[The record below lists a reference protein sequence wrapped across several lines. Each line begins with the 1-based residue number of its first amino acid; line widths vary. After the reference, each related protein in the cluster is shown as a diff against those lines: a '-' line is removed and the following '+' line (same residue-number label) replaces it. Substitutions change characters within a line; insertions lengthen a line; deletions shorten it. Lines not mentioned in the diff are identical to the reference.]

1 MRDLDEEALEEVV
14 LPHWAT
20 DLCVFALLLLL
31 HYHGHLL
38 IVVVQ
43 TPYVKKIPV
52 NLWLGELQPMSE
64 CHLLISDLNSIAL
77 FLLAQIHPL

>member
-31 HYHGHLL
+31 H
-38 IVVVQ
+38 
-43 TPYVKKIPV
+43 
-52 NLWLGELQPMSE
+52 
-64 CHLLISDLNSIAL
+64 
-77 FLLAQIHPL
+77 